1 MKTTD
6 LQYIKDT
13 HEKAK
18 RVISSC
24 TSPSHYI
31 SAKKYINLLESQYR
45 EKFNLDLLF
54 VEQDDWD
61 LCHDTIRNLKTLLIT
76 KKLTINLKVEKQA
89 VVLDDEFKKQIMY
102 SMNRGGWGPENFKDA
117 MPLIEKYITEK
128 INAK

>member
-24 TSPSHYI
+24 TSPDHYI

-45 EKFNLDLLF
+45 EKFNLDQLF
-54 VEQDDWD
+54 IEKDDWD
-61 LCHDTIRNLKTLLIT
+61 LCNDTIKDLKISLVA
-76 KKLTINLKVEKQA
+76 KKLTINLKVEKHVA
-89 VVLDDEFKKQIMY
+89 MLDDEFKKQIMY

-117 MPLIEKYITEK
+117 MPLIEKYIIEK